1 MSNLNETTLILC
13 SLAIIL
19 FAGFLGTRM
28 TKIVRLPNVS
38 GYILAGVLIGP
49 SLLNLVPSSILN
61 HMGFINDIALGFIAF
76 GVGKF
81 FKKEIIKET
90 GIKVIVITC
99 FEALLAG
106 FLVTLAMRYLFNL
119 SWNFALILGAIATA
133 TAPASTMMTIRQYHV
148 RGDYV
153 NTLLQIVA
161 LDDVICLLT
170 FSTVVAFI
178 NSSVSG
184 SVSVQEVLLP
194 ILYNIGSWGL
204 GIVAAMVSSQLLKH
218 RSTDNKLILTL
229 AFLLGISG
237 ICAQFDVS
245 PLLACM
251 IFGAVYIN
259 LTKDKKLYDQVNQF
273 NPPIMSLFFIVSGM
287 RLDIQSLL
295 VAGSIG
301 IGYFVIRIL
310 GKYLGTAIG
319 CRLMNMP
326 KTYEKY
332 MGLAMIPQAGVAIGL
347 AFLAERLLPP
357 EMGTVLLT
365 IILSS
370 SVLYEMVGPACAKL
384 SFILA
389 GLIEKE
395 PHLPKQPNH
404 HKVIES

>member
-1 MSNLNETTLILC
+1 MESINETTLILC
-13 SLAIIL
+13 SLSIIL

-28 TKIVRLPNVS
+28 TKLVSLPNVS
-38 GYILAGVLIGP
+38 GYILAGVFIGP
-49 SLLNLVPSSILN
+49 SLMNLVPLSLLN

-81 FKKEIIKET
+81 FKKEVIKAT
-90 GIKVIVITC
+90 GLKVIVITC

-106 FLVTLAMRYLFNL
+106 LLVTFAMRYLFNL
-119 SWNFALILGAIATA
+119 SWNFSLILGAIATA

-148 RGDYV
+148 KGDYV

-170 FSTVVAFI
+170 FSVVVAYI
-178 NSSVSG
+178 NASTLG
-184 SVSVQEVLLP
+184 SVEIQEIMLP
-194 ILYNIGSWGL
+194 ILLNAASWVL
-204 GIVAAMVSSQLLKH
+204 GILSAITLSKLLKH

-229 AFLLGISG
+229 AFLLAISG

-245 PLLACM
+245 PLLSCM

-259 LTKDKKLYDQVNQF
+259 ITKDKKIFDQVNSF

-287 RLDIQSLL
+287 RLDVMALMS
-295 VAGSIG
+295 AGLIG
-301 IGYFVIRIL
+301 VGYFAIRII
-310 GKYLGTAIG
+310 GKYAGTAMG
-319 CRLMNMP
+319 CRLTGMP
-326 KTYEKY
+326 TTYQKY

-347 AFLAERLLPP
+347 AFLAERLLPA
-357 EMGTVLLT
+357 EMGSLLLT

-384 SFILA
+384 SFIFA
-389 GLIEKE
+389 GLIE
-395 PHLPKQPNH
+395 PTHSVAH
-404 HKVIES
+404 HHRKVIES